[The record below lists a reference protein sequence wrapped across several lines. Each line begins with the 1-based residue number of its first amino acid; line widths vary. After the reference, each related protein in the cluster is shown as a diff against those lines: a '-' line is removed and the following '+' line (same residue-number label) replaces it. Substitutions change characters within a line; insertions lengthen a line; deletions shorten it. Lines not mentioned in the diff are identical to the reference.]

1 MHSLVVYIGI
11 REPSEVFYLDFCSG
25 LYLLLFFWCVFL
37 ATGMDLNLCFPK
49 IYGVW
54 TACL

>member
-1 MHSLVVYIGI
+1 MHNLLEYNRI

-37 ATGMDLNLCFPK
+37 ATGMALNLHFPK

-54 TACL
+54 AVCL